1 MNLQQMEYIVAL
13 DKYRHF
19 VLAAEACGVTQPTLS
34 AMIQKLEEE
43 LDVKIFSR
51 DRKNIAPTAIGE
63 KIIRQAQIAL
73 NESQRIKELVSDET
87 GTMKGSLRIGIL
99 PTIAPYLVPDFI
111 HHFREAHPDVD
122 LFIDE
127 KENAS
132 LVRELRFGNIDI
144 AISTLPEDRE
154 GILEIPVYI
163 EKFVAYFSSACSQA
177 QKIIASGSL
186 PAEHMSL
193 WQDLCLQH
201 SFEIKHLAIEGG
213 SNRFESVRNALETIK
228 DSKGLVAIHDGARPL
243 VTKELIQKGFETAEM
258 CGTAIPA
265 VPVTDSIRQL
275 DRQGSH
281 TVNRESFV
289 AVQTPQ
295 IFNLEILQKAYTA
308 DYSPMFTDDASVVEF
323 NGQSVTL
330 YDGSSEN
337 IKITRPIDLK
347 IAETI
352 LIDRK

>member
-87 GTMKGSLRIGIL
+87 GTMKGSLRMGIL
-99 PTIAPYLVPDFI
+99 PTVAPYLVPDFI
-111 HHFREAHPDVD
+111 HHFRCAHPDVD

-132 LVRELRFGNIDI
+132 LVRELSFGNIDI

-163 EKFVAYFSSACSQA
+163 EKFVAYFSSGCSQA
-177 QKIIASGSL
+177 QKIIASGNL
-186 PAEHMSL
+186 QAEHMWILKEGHCVPNGAMNFCKNKDIGNHIYEAGSIETL
-193 WQDLCLQH
+193 VRIVDRNGGYTIIPELHIPFLSDAQKENVVQLNVNPPAQRCISIL
-201 SFEIKHLAIEGG
+201 IKDDFIRERA
-213 SNRFESVRNALETIK
+213 VNAVLETLKSIIPSYMMEERLRKHKIK
-228 DSKGLVAIHDGARPL
+228 LR
-243 VTKELIQKGFETAEM
+243 
-258 CGTAIPA
+258 
-265 VPVTDSIRQL
+265 
-275 DRQGSH
+275 
-281 TVNRESFV
+281 
-289 AVQTPQ
+289 
-295 IFNLEILQKAYTA
+295 
-308 DYSPMFTDDASVVEF
+308 
-323 NGQSVTL
+323 
-330 YDGSSEN
+330 
-337 IKITRPIDLK
+337 
-347 IAETI
+347 
-352 LIDRK
+352 